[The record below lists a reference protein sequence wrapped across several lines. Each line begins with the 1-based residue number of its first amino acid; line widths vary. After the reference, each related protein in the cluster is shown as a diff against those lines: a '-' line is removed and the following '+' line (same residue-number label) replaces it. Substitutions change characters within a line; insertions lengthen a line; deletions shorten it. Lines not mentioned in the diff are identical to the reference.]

1 MFIIIAYI
9 VLLFLNL
16 YYYKLLQYSNAN
28 TTFIF
33 LSVNIKFCIHLV
45 ILLNVM
51 LVHLNQITPYYL
63 SNFKVHLQQKDFKV
77 PGRTLLIQKVK
88 NFQCKIAESFKLAE
102 RKMVEREKALSSRCW
117 DMWGNWVWVW
127 KLKFYGM
134 RLQWAPCDKWCV
146 LATS

>member
-1 MFIIIAYI
+1 MFISIAYI
-9 VLLFLNL
+9 LLLFLNL
-16 YYYKLLQYSNAN
+16 CRYKLLQYSNAN
-28 TTFIF
+28 TTF

-88 NFQCKIAESFKLAE
+88 N
-102 RKMVEREKALSSRCW
+102 SR
-117 DMWGNWVWVW
+117 V
-127 KLKFYGM
+127 
-134 RLQWAPCDKWCV
+134 R
-146 LATS
+146 

>member
-9 VLLFLNL
+9 VLLFFNL
-16 YYYKLLQYSNAN
+16 CYYKLLQCSNAN
-28 TTFIF
+28 TTF

-45 ILLNVM
+45 ILLNVI

-88 NFQCKIAESFKLAE
+88 N
-102 RKMVEREKALSSRCW
+102 SSVR
-117 DMWGNWVWVW
+117 
-127 KLKFYGM
+127 
-134 RLQWAPCDKWCV
+134 
-146 LATS
+146 